1 MKNLSV
7 ENIYTRQ
14 KAKELTKKNFW
25 RLLGMMMLTGV
36 IVFALTYGG
45 IALLAH
51 LTEAQWVSTVQPYSY
66 ETYIDP
72 TTMGAGFFGGF
83 AVLMLVVSLL
93 GVGLNLGLLRAL
105 TDVAR
110 EEEKVPVS
118 RVFSRMKYILKGWG
132 LSIWVGFKLLL
143 WVLPFYL
150 VLAVLVAAMALAGS
164 SSTDSLTGVSS
175 IPLDQEVL
183 MVIISVLPLLMM
195 LLIFALVIPAM
206 LRYFLSTYVLADEPS
221 TGVFECVRKSKA
233 MMKGHKWQLFK
244 LPLPYLLKM
253 YGWMLLIVIVMA
265 IVMVA
270 IQEVQSDVVGIVS
283 IVVMIAAYVVFLWK
297 LLVYALRSQVSMCVF
312 YLKRKGETP
321 AIPPEEE
328 ERIVAWQP
336 AAEKTTPES
345 VTSDDDHIACWN
357 PGGEAKPEKE

>member
-25 RLLGMMMLTGV
+25 RLLGMMLVTGAIIFGLVFGGVVLLANLTG
-36 IVFALTYGG
+36 
-45 IALLAH
+45 
-51 LTEAQWVSTVQPYSY
+51 AQWKTAMQSAAYSY
-66 ETYIDP
+66 SYQANIDP
-72 TTMGAGFFGGF
+72 TSIGAEFFIGY
-83 AVLMLVVSLL
+83 AVLMIVLTLL
-93 GVGLNLGLLRAL
+93 GTGLNLGLLRAL

-110 EEEKVPVS
+110 GEEKVPVG
-118 RVFSRMKYILKGWG
+118 RVFSRMKYFLKGWG
-132 LSIWVGFKLLL
+132 LSLWVGFKTML
-143 WVLPFYL
+143 WALPGIAVMMAVTVFI
-150 VLAVLVAAMALAGS
+150 VTSANAEAADILAGNEAGLVAL
-164 SSTDSLTGVSS
+164 S
-175 IPLDQEVL
+175 IMP
-183 MVIISVLPLLMM
+183 MVMM

-244 LPLPYLLKM
+244 LPIPFMLKL
-253 YGWMLLIVIVMA
+253 YGWLFLIILAMSV
-265 IVMVA
+265 VMVLVQQVESEA
-270 IQEVQSDVVGIVS
+270 ISLVS
-283 IVVMIAAYVVFLWK
+283 IIIMVATYVIFLWK
-297 LLVYALRSQVSMCVF
+297 MLVYALRSQVAYCLF

-336 AAEKTTPES
+336 AAEQTVSES
-345 VTSDDDHIACWN
+345 VATDAANIGCWN
-357 PGGEAKPEKE
+357 PGGEVKPEKE